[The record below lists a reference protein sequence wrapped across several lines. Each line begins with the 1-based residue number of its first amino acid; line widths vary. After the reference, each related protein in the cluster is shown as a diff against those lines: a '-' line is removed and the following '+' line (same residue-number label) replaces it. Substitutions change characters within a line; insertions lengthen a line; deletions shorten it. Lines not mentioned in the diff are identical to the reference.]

1 MTQTMTHQRTND
13 RAARRPF
20 ITPRVDVVETSGAV
34 VLVADVPGVAH
45 EDLNINLDQ
54 DVLTIRG
61 QVGAGVGVANSSEMY
76 RQFKLSEQ
84 IDRDHIEAELKHG
97 VLRLTLPKAEAAK
110 ARRIDVNVA

>member
-13 RAARRPF
+13 RASRRY
-20 ITPRVDVVETSGAV
+20 ITPRVDVVETSGAL
-34 VLVADVPGVAH
+34 VLVADVPGVAR
-45 EDLNINLDQ
+45 EDLDINLDQ

-61 QVGAGVGVANSSEMY
+61 QVGTGVDAARQPEMY
-76 RQFKLSEQ
+76 RKFKLSDQ

-110 ARRIDVNVA
+110 ARKIDVNVA